1 MTNLAS
7 AGLLAVFAFSATLIY
22 NTASLRTMRF
32 QVRVNNRSYSVEVL
46 NADPPIFEVSVNG
59 KKALINIG
67 EKKEK
72 ELTGNEVVAEMSGSV
87 VRIVVREGQEVKEGE
102 PIMILEAMKM
112 ENEVVS
118 PKTGKI
124 EKILVKEGDK
134 VNQGDTLVL
143 ISGGGEEV
151 RVSISGVVT
160 KIIKREGQEVKEGE
174 PIMILEA
181 MKMENEVVSPKTGK
195 IEKILVKEGDKVN
208 QGDTVAVVGN
218 S

>member
-1 MTNLAS
+1 
-7 AGLLAVFAFSATLIY
+7 
-22 NTASLRTMRF
+22 MRF
-32 QVRVNNRSYSVEVL
+32 QVKVNNRDYSVEIL

-67 EKKEK
+67 EKKRK
-72 ELTGNEVVAEMSGSV
+72 ELSGNEVVAEMSGTV

-134 VNQGDTLVL
+134 VNQGDVLVL
-143 ISGGGEEV
+143 ISCGEEKIT
-151 RVSISGVVT
+151 VSISGVVT
-160 KIIKREGQEVKEGE
+160 RIVKGEGQEVKEGE

-208 QGDTVAVVGN
+208 QGDVVAIV
-218 S
+218 SSS